1 MAEQK
6 NTQQA
11 SNNNKKGVGG
21 VFAIESGGTHFT
33 PGVVSSCV
41 SWGGLVESH

>member
-21 VFAIESGGTHFT
+21 VFAIEEGTHFT

-41 SWGGLVESH
+41 SWGGLAASH